1 MPRLQLETAS
11 DVLNLDEQFD
21 TGLGYQVH
29 SGVTGF
35 GLPNVATQW
44 IEGAGDGATYRGRR
58 ALPRDIDLPL
68 TILAA
73 DRDGLQAKV
82 SRLALALAGEC
93 TLRLIEDDG
102 TSWYTKAHRVGGGQ
116 YVYGLDTTGEREI
129 GLVVTMRAGDPY
141 WTATDPLQTS
151 LQEDVPRAL
160 LPKLV
165 HLRVSASQTI
175 GSFVMENL
183 GDAPAHPT
191 WVIYG
196 PGDNFLAVSPSGET
210 LHWAGSLG
218 VGESLTID
226 TRSGSV
232 IDNTGAN
239 RYAELA
245 PAPKMWLV
253 PPGTATVTASLQNT
267 TPDSRVEVTWRP
279 RRWMVV

>member
-116 YVYGLDTTGEREI
+116 YVYGLDTTGEREL

-141 WTATDPLQTS
+141 WTAADSLQTS
-151 LQEDVPRAL
+151 LRSGTPKTFLPR
-160 LPKLV
+160 LV
-165 HLRVSASQTI
+165 NLRVSASQSMGEVTT
-175 GSFVMENL
+175 VNP
-183 GDAPAHPT
+183 GDAPAYPT
-191 WVIYG
+191 WVVIG
-196 PGDNFLAVSPSGET
+196 PGDNFRAISPAGET
-210 LHWAGSLG
+210 LHWEGSLG
-218 VGESLTID
+218 AGETLTID
-226 TRSGSV
+226 TRTGSV
-232 IDNTGAN
+232 VDGTGAN

-245 PAPKMWLV
+245 PAPKMWQI
-253 PPGTATVTASLQNT
+253 PPGSTVATASLQNT
-267 TPDSRVEVTWRP
+267 TADSRVHVTWRP